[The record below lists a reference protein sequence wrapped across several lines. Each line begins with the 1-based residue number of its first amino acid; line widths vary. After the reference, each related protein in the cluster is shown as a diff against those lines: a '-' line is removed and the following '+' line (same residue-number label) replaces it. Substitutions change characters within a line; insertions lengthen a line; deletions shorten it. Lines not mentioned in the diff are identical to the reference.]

1 MYRDFETVK
10 DVRDFVREANVY
22 LLDSVLPADDDEFD
36 EIMIDD
42 LQYNPTI
49 YVRGLIALFY
59 RNLWA
64 MADFREALKAYEDKQ
79 EQGLLIDVPC
89 KIGDKAWVIDDDY
102 EYPKKK
108 KVYEAKWIRV
118 SLVQTKLNNSFE
130 LRGEVSYQVYD
141 CFYNDGRT
149 MLHGMY
155 VGQESTKVG
164 EIVFLTQ
171 SEAEEALAKMG
182 GKA

>member
-1 MYRDFETVK
+1 MSRLTKRGIKQEGMIW
-10 DVRDFVREANVY
+10 FVDHENNGMSLEPCEMNPHHNRVTLEK
-22 LLDSVLPADDDEFD
+22 LAD
-36 EIMIDD
+36 
-42 LQYNPTI
+42 
-49 YVRGLIALFY
+49 
-59 RNLWA
+59 
-64 MADFREALKAYEDKQ
+64 YEDKE
-79 EQGLLIDVPC
+79 EQGLMISAPC

-155 VGQESTKVG
+155 VGQETTKVG
-164 EIVFLTQ
+164 ERVFLTEA
-171 SEAEEALAKMG
+171 EAEEALAKMG
-182 GKA
+182 GK

>member
-1 MYRDFETVK
+1 MERLVDNIYTFKGKVEDVENDYIVK
-10 DVRDFVREANVY
+10 VQEK
-22 LLDSVLPADDDEFD
+22 
-36 EIMIDD
+36 
-42 LQYNPTI
+42 
-49 YVRGLIALFY
+49 
-59 RNLWA
+59 
-64 MADFREALKAYEDKQ
+64 LKSMEDKQ
-79 EQGLLIDVPC
+79 KQGLLISVPC
-89 KIGDKAWVIDDDY
+89 KIGDKVWVIDDDY

-164 EIVFLTQ
+164 ERVFLAR

-182 GKA
+182 GK